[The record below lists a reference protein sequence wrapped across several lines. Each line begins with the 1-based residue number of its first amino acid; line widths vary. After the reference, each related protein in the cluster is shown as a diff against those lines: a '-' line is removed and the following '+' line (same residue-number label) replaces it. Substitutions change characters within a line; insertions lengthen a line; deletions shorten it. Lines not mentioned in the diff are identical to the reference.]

1 MANTGSK
8 QESKTDRKIKRGF
21 LRVLAR
27 KHFDDMNIVEVVKE
41 AQVSSSTFYLRF
53 ENLANV
59 YDALVAD
66 MLGDST
72 PIDTQ
77 VDCTECKSIAAKRSA
92 KPFCELVR
100 GSSEYA
106 PLVKEGRFLASVI
119 RLMDEIKDGSMVRE
133 GIQRGLTH
141 QQAYAL
147 HVFQMSGCFAASVM
161 TNTNDEDWPKVK
173 EAIDAF
179 ISGGIDSIA

>member
-1 MANTGSK
+1 MRETDLG
-8 QESKTDRKIKRGF
+8 QESKSDRKIKRGF

-27 KHFDDMNIVEVVKE
+27 KHFDDMTIVEVVKE
-41 AQVSSSTFYLRF
+41 AQVSRSTFYLRF

-59 YDALVAD
+59 YDTLVAD
-66 MLGDST
+66 MLSNAT
-72 PIDTQ
+72 PIDMQ
-77 VDCTECKSIAAKRSA
+77 VDCTECKSVAAQRST

-106 PLVKEGRFLASVI
+106 PLVKEDRFLASVI
-119 RLMDEIKDGSMVRE
+119 RLMDSIKDGSMVHE
-133 GIQRGLTH
+133 GLKRGLTH

-161 TNTNDEDWPKVK
+161 TGTDDAEWPKVK
-173 EAIDAF
+173 DTIDTF
-179 ISGGIDSIA
+179 ITGGINSLC